1 MEKNYDIKLA
11 VSLYSYQDNY
21 YFKRYDLEGCIAA
34 AAGSGAEGFEVF
46 ADNMMPEWP
55 YVSDE
60 FADRFLGLQE
70 RYGIKAVCLDHFS
83 DRAMWKN
90 RQLTDEEMFE
100 RGVMYLKL
108 AKKLGIPIVKLLHQE
123 HIARV
128 PISGYNL
135 TTYEIIERLLPIAAD
150 MGLMMALEV
159 HTADGVGADYQQ
171 KYIELAERT
180 GLHNVGLM
188 ADFSTFSYC
197 MTTADIVDHCSRGA
211 QKEILEF
218 LRSKQRE
225 AYFAGETF
233 DYESIR
239 EAVEKMEP
247 NEATKNAISFAVRH
261 GRGKPP
267 FAQLYKEL
275 KEYASRMVY
284 VHGKFYDID
293 ESGQVDD
300 MDYPKIFE
308 CLKEG
313 GYKGYVASEFEG
325 NRRMNMVG
333 WVDEIEY
340 VRKHQAL
347 MRSLL

>member
-1 MEKNYDIKLA
+1 
-11 VSLYSYQDNY
+11 
-21 YFKRYDLEGCIAA
+21 
-34 AAGSGAEGFEVF
+34 
-46 ADNMMPEWP
+46 
-55 YVSDE
+55 
-60 FADRFLGLQE
+60 
-70 RYGIKAVCLDHFS
+70 
-83 DRAMWKN
+83 
-90 RQLTDEEMFE
+90 
-100 RGVMYLKL
+100 MYLKL

-123 HIARV
+123 HIAAR
-128 PISGYNL
+128 PIGGYDL
-135 TTYEIIERLLPIAAD
+135 TTYEIIERMLPIAAD

-171 KYIELAERT
+171 KYIELAEKT
-180 GLHNVGLM
+180 GLNNVGLM

-197 MTTADIVDHCSRGA
+197 MTSADIVDHVSRGA
-211 QKEILEF
+211 QKDILEF
-218 LRSKQRE
+218 YREKQRE

-239 EAVEKMEP
+239 EKIEKMGP
-247 NEATKNAISFAVRH
+247 NEKTMNAINFNIRH
-261 GRGKPP
+261 DFGKPP

-275 KEYASRMVY
+275 KDYSPKMVY

-293 ESGQVDD
+293 EAGQVDD

-313 GYKGYVASEFEG
+313 GYKGFVSSEFEG